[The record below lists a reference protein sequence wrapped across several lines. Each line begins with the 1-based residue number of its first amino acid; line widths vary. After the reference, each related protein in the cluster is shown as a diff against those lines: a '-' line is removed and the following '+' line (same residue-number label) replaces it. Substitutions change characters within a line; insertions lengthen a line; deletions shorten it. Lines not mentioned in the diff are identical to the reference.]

1 MVGLSRR
8 RFVMSPLGSSKD
20 RRTGQFRRAF
30 VPIVSSFSG
39 GVVYATSKKF
49 TLDSDGL
56 ARSSEMSSS

>member
-1 MVGLSRR
+1 
-8 RFVMSPLGSSKD
+8 MSPLGSSKD

-56 ARSSEMSSS
+56 ARNSEMSSS